1 MEFLSSIYNLAF
13 FQPLLNGLILLS
25 NYMPNYD
32 LGLAIISLTV
42 IVRII
47 LFPFSHHGAVT
58 QIKMRELEPKIKEL
72 REKFKDKKEEQAK
85 QTMEL
90 YKSHGLN
97 PFSGC
102 VLAFVQIPILIAL
115 WQVFV
120 KSAALG
126 NLPLYSFVVIPPEIQ
141 TSFLGLVNLKEPSII
156 LGVVAALAQFV
167 QMKLM
172 APKIEKT
179 EKTEKTDAKPDFQ
192 QELSRAMSA
201 QMTYVLPFII
211 LFISFKFP
219 AAVPLYW
226 TTFSIFAIIHESRV
240 RKSVQK
246 IYGGEQNKNFKPDS
260 GIS

>member
-1 MEFLSSIYNLAF
+1 MEFLSSIYNLIF

-58 QIKMRELEPKIKEL
+58 QIKMRELEPKLKEI

-85 QTMEL
+85 KTMEL

-97 PFSGC
+97 PLSGC
-102 VLAFVQIPILIAL
+102 VLALVQIPILIAL
-115 WQVFV
+115 WKVFITGI
-120 KSAALG
+120 ALN
-126 NLPLYSFVVIPPEIQ
+126 NLPLYSFVAVPPEIQ
-141 TSFLGLVNLKEPSII
+141 TSFLGLINLKEPSVI
-156 LGVVAALAQFV
+156 LGAIAALLQFV

-172 APKIEKT
+172 MPKTEKIEK
-179 EKTEKTDAKPDFQ
+179 AASKPDFQ
-192 QELSRAMSA
+192 QELSRAMST

-211 LFISFKFP
+211 LFISFKFS
-219 AAVPLYW
+219 AAIPLYW
-226 TTFSIFAIIHESRV
+226 ITFTVFAIIHETRV

-246 IYGGEQNKNFKPDS
+246 IYGGEQNKNFKSDS